1 MEVDDVDKDGFV
13 AGKEAKGD
21 ANDKKNT
28 MNDTAI
34 NMAK

>member
-21 ANDKKNT
+21 ANDKKKT
-28 MNDTAI
+28 R
-34 NMAK
+34 

>member
-21 ANDKKNT
+21 ANDKKKH
-28 MNDTAI
+28 DE
-34 NMAK
+34 